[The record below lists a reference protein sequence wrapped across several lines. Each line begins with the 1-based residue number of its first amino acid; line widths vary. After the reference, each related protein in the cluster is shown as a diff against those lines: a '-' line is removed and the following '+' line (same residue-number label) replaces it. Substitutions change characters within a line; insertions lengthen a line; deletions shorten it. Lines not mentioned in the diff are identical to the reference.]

1 MFGSIPLG
9 AVRGIP
15 ISANWSVVLIAW
27 LIAWGLAGQALPSQ
41 VPGLEPAL
49 YWSTGLLAALAFLGS
64 LLVHELAHAI
74 VARREGHAVEGI
86 TLWLLGGVARISGDA
101 RTPGAEARIAGIGP
115 LSSLA
120 LAGVFGLLTVG
131 FGSLPGGTL
140 VALSQAAV
148 GWLAVVNIV
157 LAVFNLL
164 PAAPLD
170 GGRLARA
177 IFWRWRG
184 DKLRATRWSTG
195 LGQLLGYGL
204 VAFGLLELVAG
215 EDLGGVWSIILGTFL
230 AGAAS
235 AERRQAESVDA
246 LRGVRVS
253 EVMTHELVRVPASL
267 TVDTFVSAVL
277 GESRS
282 PTWLLT
288 GPGGVVSGILSVDR
302 LRGIRGSARQTT
314 RLQALGVP
322 LERVAFARPDEL
334 VTDLLARLDGEQSP
348 RAIVREGEAIVG
360 IVTPELIA
368 RAIQS
373 RKLGDDGDGAGGT
386 SGRTAPG
393 VGRDVLAP

>member
-1 MFGSIPLG
+1 
-9 AVRGIP
+9 VRGIP
-15 ISANWSVVLIAW
+15 IGANWSVVLIAW

-49 YWSTGLLAALAFLGS
+49 YWSTGILAALAFLGS

-74 VARREGHAVEGI
+74 VARREGHTVEGI

-120 LAGVFGLLTVG
+120 LAGAFGLLAVG
-131 FGSLPGGTL
+131 LGSLSGGTL
-140 VALSQAAV
+140 VALAAAAV

-177 IFWRWRG
+177 VFWRWRG
-184 DKLRATRWSTG
+184 DKLLATRWSTR
-195 LGQLLGYGL
+195 LGQLLGSGL
-204 VAFGLLELVAG
+204 IAFGLLELVAA
-215 EDLGGVWSIILGTFL
+215 EDLGGLWSVILGIFL

-235 AERRQAESVDA
+235 AERRQADSMDA

-267 TVDTFVSAVL
+267 TVDTFVGAVV
-277 GESRS
+277 GEGRS
-282 PTWLLT
+282 STWLLT
-288 GPGGVVSGILSVDR
+288 GPGGVVSGLLSVDR

-314 RLQALGVP
+314 RLEALGVP
-322 LERVAFARPDEL
+322 LERVPIAEQDEL
-334 VTDLLARLDGEQSP
+334 VTDLLARLDEAQPP
-348 RAIVREGEAIVG
+348 RAIVCEGEAIIG
-360 IVTPELIA
+360 IVSPELIA
-368 RAIQS
+368 RTIQS
-373 RKLGDDGDGAGGT
+373 RQRRGEGDGADGT
-386 SGRTAPG
+386 SGRIAPG
-393 VGRDVLAP
+393 VSRDVLAP